1 MTILKLD
8 DLFITYGD
16 EKYAELAI
24 FIDLL
29 RGLQL
34 LYQTTHWQTSGPNY
48 YSDHLLFERLY
59 NSMAEDIDL
68 LGEKS
73 VGMGTERLVD
83 YRHSLQNMQM
93 FLDAAD
99 DMITVTNDNAGQ
111 KHVMRAV
118 RAETAFIRA
127 GESLMEMLEQKGM
140 LSRGI
145 ENLLGGILDKHEGL
159 LYLLKQRNKF

>member
-1 MTILKLD
+1 
-8 DLFITYGD
+8 
-16 EKYAELAI
+16 
-24 FIDLL
+24 
-29 RGLQL
+29 
-34 LYQTTHWQTSGPNY
+34 
-48 YSDHLLFERLY
+48 
-59 NSMAEDIDL
+59 
-68 LGEKS
+68 
-73 VGMGTERLVD
+73 
-83 YRHSLQNMQM
+83 MQM

>member
-16 EKYAELAI
+16 EKYAEVAI

-29 RGLQL
+29 RGLQM
-34 LYQTTHWQTSGPNY
+34 LYQTSHWQTSGPTY
-48 YSDHLLFERLY
+48 YGDHLLFERLY
-59 NSMAEDIDL
+59 NALGEDIDA

-99 DMITVTNDNAGQ
+99 DMMTAANENPAQ
-111 KHVMRAV
+111 KHIARAM
-118 RAETAFIRA
+118 RAETAFLRA
-127 GESLMEMLEQKGM
+127 GESLMNMLEQKGM
-140 LSRGI
+140 LTRGI

-159 LYLLKQRNKF
+159 LYLIKQRNKM

>member
-16 EKYAELAI
+16 EKYAEVAV

-34 LYQTTHWQTSGPNY
+34 LYQTSHWQTSGPVY
-48 YSDHLLFERLY
+48 YADHLLFERLY
-59 NSMAEDIDL
+59 NSLGEDIDA
-68 LGEKS
+68 LGEKC
-73 VGMGTERLVD
+73 VGMGSERLVE

-93 FLDAAD
+93 FLDAAA
-99 DMITVTNDNAGQ
+99 DMIVAENETPAQ
-111 KHVMRAV
+111 KHVVRAL

-127 GESLMEMLEQKGM
+127 GESLMNMLEQKGI
-140 LSRGI
+140 LTRGI

-159 LYLLKQRNKF
+159 LYLLKQRNKI

>member
-16 EKYAELAI
+16 EKYAEVAV

-34 LYQTTHWQTSGPNY
+34 LYQTSHWQTSGPMY
-48 YSDHLLFERLY
+48 YGDHLLFQRLY
-59 NSMAEDIDL
+59 EALGDDIDA
-68 LGEKS
+68 LGEKA
-73 VGMGTERLVD
+73 VGMGNERLVD

-99 DMITVTNDNAGQ
+99 DMITAENETPAQ
-111 KHVMRAV
+111 KHVARAL

-127 GESLMEMLEQKGM
+127 GESLMNMLDGKG
-140 LSRGI
+140 LLTRGV

-159 LYLLKQRNKF
+159 LYLLKQRVKG